1 MTNNKAE
8 YKALIAGLDLAKV
21 AGSENLVVYC
31 DSQVVTS
38 QVNGDYECKN
48 EWMKKYLEQV
58 KDRVSSLRVKF
69 VQIPREENEHT
80 DQLAKDDSTNHMDIP
95 G

>member
-1 MTNNKAE
+1 MPRQQELKIWLHTAIPK
-8 YKALIAGLDLAKV
+8 L
-21 AGSENLVVYC
+21 
-31 DSQVVTS
+31 TS

-48 EWMKKYLEQV
+48 GRMKKYLEQV
-58 KDRVSSLRVKF
+58 KDQVSSLRVKF

-80 DQLAKDDSTNHMDIP
+80 NLLAKATLAEHMVIP